1 MKQVKVLQ
9 QSHRLLSF
17 QEGKEEIIASREDQG
32 AGFSDP
38 ESVDMRDK
46 LRKIMKKTSK
56 NSLTVKKP
64 LQ

>member
-38 ESVDMRDK
+38 ESALTCATSGGK
-46 LRKIMKKTSK
+46 L
-56 NSLTVKKP
+56 
-64 LQ
+64 